1 MSEIIIWSKTP
12 CPYCVEAKNLLKLK
26 GLDYEERNISEGTW
40 TREQLLEAVPNARSV
55 PQIIIDGKIIGGFDD
70 LKSYLK

>member
-12 CPYCVEAKNLLKLK
+12 CPYCVQAKNLLKLK